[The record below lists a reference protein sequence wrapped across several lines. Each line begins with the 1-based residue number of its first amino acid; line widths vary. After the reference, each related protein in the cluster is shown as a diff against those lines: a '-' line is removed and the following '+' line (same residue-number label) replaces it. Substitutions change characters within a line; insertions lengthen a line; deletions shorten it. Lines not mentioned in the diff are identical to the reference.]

1 MTFDPTNVN
10 EKIKR
15 YLIQNPDLLRKN
27 YAATAA
33 MFGANY
39 ERVRAIARR
48 LRKQLNLGHEASNAK
63 TEEKTVFTENQNGA
77 TATCEDSKRVKSLDD
92 LLKACK
98 VDLNVW
104 EVDKYDIGTYEV
116 TGFDN
121 NRKPITV
128 TMYRTKAWLKKINPM
143 LNIKKIREELVE
155 DLTPLFGHI
164 PKHNFNNDFYD
175 DNPHLLEINATDLHL
190 GKIGIKGD
198 EYSLDIARERMLS
211 SLEHLMQRSSGF
223 FINQI
228 LFIVGNDF
236 LNSDRDFPI
245 PTTTKGTP
253 QENTNSH
260 IDIYRAGRK
269 LIVEC
274 VNILSTMAK
283 VHVCIVPGN
292 HDRESM
298 MHIGDALELFYESN
312 DNVTV
317 DNTDCMMKHY
327 LYGKCLI
334 INDHGNG
341 PKTSDLPGIISQRY
355 RNIWSDVDYVEVHRG
370 HLHTNKSMK
379 LQAVEELN
387 GLTVRNLSSMS
398 ATDRWHDDKG
408 YVGNIKRASAFV
420 WSKYNGVQ
428 AKINYNV
435 QV

>member
-1 MTFDPTNVN
+1 
-10 EKIKR
+10 
-15 YLIQNPDLLRKN
+15 
-27 YAATAA
+27 
-33 MFGANY
+33 
-39 ERVRAIARR
+39 
-48 LRKQLNLGHEASNAK
+48 
-63 TEEKTVFTENQNGA
+63 
-77 TATCEDSKRVKSLDD
+77 
-92 LLKACK
+92 
-98 VDLNVW
+98 
-104 EVDKYDIGTYEV
+104 
-116 TGFDN
+116 
-121 NRKPITV
+121 
-128 TMYRTKAWLKKINPM
+128 
-143 LNIKKIREELVE
+143 
-155 DLTPLFGHI
+155 
-164 PKHNFNNDFYD
+164 
-175 DNPHLLEINATDLHL
+175 
-190 GKIGIKGD
+190 
-198 EYSLDIARERMLS
+198 MLS

-253 QENTNSH
+253 QENTNNH

-341 PKTSDLPGIISQRY
+341 PKTSDLPGIVSQRY
-355 RNIWSDVDYVEVHRG
+355 RSIWSKVDYVEVHRG